1 MVAPTAPQYT
11 KGFTD
16 QLQALDIPYIYI
28 DSNIKDVP
36 PSPSSVRTHAKAD
49 ILLPE

>member
-16 QLQALDIPYIYI
+16 QLQALDIPYIY
-28 DSNIKDVP
+28 
-36 PSPSSVRTHAKAD
+36 R
-49 ILLPE
+49 LQY